1 MAGQPFPK
9 MLAKEGRKVD
19 IFAHGLNVGGPLSIH
34 DIQWLPSSVEL
45 KIDLIVVVPGGI
57 FGVWKRMY

>member
-1 MAGQPFPK
+1 